1 MVRFWFPLPAILINL
16 WNIGQGFPCITIV
29 TLPNE
34 LLVEIFDWCRLD
46 DEYGWNHRHRW
57 CTLLQVC
64 RRWRYVTLEWGSRL
78 KLRIQCNFSNRR
90 ATMPSHLTQIP
101 LIISFKSHD
110 RNPGL
115 SKKKLLLALLQPDR
129 VSSVSVDHWCLGDLE
144 LRRALD
150 NAFPVLDILSLSE
163 DYGGRVLPDNFV
175 APHLRVLHLQ
185 NITISRGSSLLA
197 NATNLSSLRLE
208 SIPGFDYFPPE
219 YLVECMASM
228 PHLDNVSIS
237 FLQNS
242 PLPDA
247 VVELPHPH
255 ITRVALP
262 RLSRL
267 IYAGIS
273 LYLENL
279 LTRISA
285 PFLQDFRFTTSSK
298 EILAV
303 TRLAT
308 FLGTIKNPNIGTAV
322 VLFSAVSVTI
332 AFHPK
337 QPSVTPPYFVFTIL
351 LTYDRVR
358 AVDCATQICNAVVPA
373 FGTVERLELELDTHY
388 SRESSFSIQRT
399 LWHTFLRLFGGVKVL
414 RVDTTLARELSDAL
428 HPNGGAVVQNL
439 LPVLSQL
446 LVFGEDLV
454 HQPFSSFIHARR
466 LAGLSIDLQVTEDL
480 PSSLPPPHIFWSFDT
495 F

>member
-16 WNIGQGFPCITIV
+16 WNTGQGFPRITIS

-57 CTLLQVC
+57 CKLLQIC
-64 RRWRYVTLEWGSRL
+64 RRWRYVTLEWKSRL
-78 KLRIQCNFSNRR
+78 KLRMQVNFANRR
-90 ATMPSHLTQIP
+90 TTIPSHLTQIP
-101 LIISFKSHD
+101 LIISFKFHA
-110 RNPGL
+110 RNPAP
-115 SKKKLLLALLQPDR
+115 SKKKLLLALQHPHR
-129 VSSVSVDHWCLGDLE
+129 VSSVSIDHWCLGDLE

-150 NAFPVLDILSLSE
+150 NTFPTLDILSLSE
-163 DYGGRVLPDNFV
+163 DYGCRVLPDNFV
-175 APHLRVLHLQ
+175 APHLRALHLQ

-197 NATNLSSLRLE
+197 SATNLSSLRLE

-237 FLQNS
+237 FLPNS

-247 VVELPHPH
+247 VVELPHTH

-298 EILAV
+298 EVLAV
-303 TRLAT
+303 NRLST

-322 VLFSAVSVTI
+322 VSFSPVSVTI
-332 AFHPK
+332 AFRPK
-337 QPSVTPPYFVFTIL
+337 QPLVAPPYFVFTVL
-351 LTYDRVR
+351 LTYGRVR
-358 AVDCATQICNAVVPA
+358 AVDCATQICNAVAPA
-373 FGTVERLELELDTHY
+373 FSVVESLELESDTHY
-388 SRESSFSIQRT
+388 LQESSFSIQPT
-399 LWHTFLRLFGGVKVL
+399 LWHAFLRPFGGVETL

-428 HPNGGAVVQNL
+428 HPNHGAVIQNL

-446 LVFGEDLV
+446 VVFGQDLV
-454 HQPFSSFIHARR
+454 HQPFSSFVHARC
-466 LAGLSIDLQVTEDL
+466 LAGLSIDLRVTEDL
-480 PSSLPPPHIFWSFDT
+480 PSSLPPPPISWSFDT